1 MRKTI
6 FEPEAL
12 EEFINWGIYDNRK
25 FKKIFELLKDI
36 ARTLHEGIGKPE
48 ALKNQLSGLWSRG
61 IDEKHR
67 LVCFINSN
75 NDIEVLT
82 CKGHY
87 LDK

>member
-36 ARTLHEGIGKPE
+36 ARTPYVGIGKPE
-48 ALKNQLSGLWSRG
+48 ALKNQLSGMWSRR

-67 LVCFINSN
+67 LVYFINSN
-75 NDIEVLT
+75 DDIEILT
-82 CKGHY
+82 YKGHY
-87 LDK
+87 SNK